1 MEPAGKEGGGM
12 NRTELEDRYGY
23 VCDCRI
29 WHDPIDRLCAFCRM
43 RREEIDE
50 ERKRELEEEDQ

>member
-1 MEPAGKEGGGM
+1 M